1 MRLMRAA
8 FACVFVMIA
17 APSAAQAQTPGWS
30 YAYTNGVVTATQR
43 DEEGETTATLTC
55 APPTGDIIITD
66 YTFGRAGRRA
76 ASATVSIGPFSVT
89 VPAAEVQ
96 LNRRTKVVTVH
107 LPQRPPILAAVQPTD
122 RLTVVVNNVTH
133 TYLAGSATQLKDV
146 AYGCWGS

>member
-1 MRLMRAA
+1 MMT
-8 FACVFVMIA
+8 
-17 APSAAQAQTPGWS
+17 APSAAYAQAPGWS

-43 DEEGETTATLTC
+43 NEEGNTTATLTC

-76 ASATVSIGPFSVT
+76 TQATVSVGPFSVT
-89 VPAAEVQ
+89 VPAAEEQ
-96 LNRRTKVVTVH
+96 LSRRVKVITVH

-133 TYLAGSATQLKDV
+133 TYLPGSATQLKDV